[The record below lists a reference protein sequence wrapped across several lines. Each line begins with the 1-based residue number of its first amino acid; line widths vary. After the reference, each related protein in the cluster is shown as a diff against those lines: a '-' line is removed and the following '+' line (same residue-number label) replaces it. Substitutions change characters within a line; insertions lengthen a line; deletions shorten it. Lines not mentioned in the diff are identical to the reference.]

1 MTKNIQNITT
11 SFEENIKYYERGY
24 SKNKDTPTVYIG
36 DQIHL
41 KTKQGIW
48 TVKGFD
54 YRNGY
59 FVLGYANRSNDDFIS
74 EFKNY
79 HCHHKTKFHSI
90 YIKN

>member
-1 MTKNIQNITT
+1 MSKNIQDITT
-11 SFEENIKYYERGY
+11 SFEENIKYYERGF
-24 SKNKDTPTVYIG
+24 SKNENTPTVYIG
-36 DQIHL
+36 DRIHL

-48 TVKGFD
+48 TVKDFD

-79 HCHHKTKFHSI
+79 HCHYKREGSASFYK
-90 YIKN
+90 